1 MYKIVFL
8 LSACLFSLSA
18 LAFPTENTRAQYI
31 DMWKEEAI
39 YQMAS
44 HGVPASITLA
54 QGILESRDGN
64 SRLAKEGNNHF
75 GIKCHSDWEGK
86 RIYEDDETRNECFR
100 QYKNARESFDDHSL
114 FLKKPRYASLF
125 ELKPD
130 DYKGWAKGL
139 RECGYATNPDYAKLL
154 IRIIEENNL
163 TQYDETGMSYAKSNT
178 VPARNETTPESSVL
192 SINRT
197 SRKSRTAVDKEVR
210 SEITISNNHEV
221 KVSDNN
227 IKYVVV
233 KEGETKESIAK
244 DIDLNVWILNKF
256 NDFSA
261 DTQLQPGDIVYL
273 QPKRNKANVADY
285 TVQSGDT
292 WFSISQKFGMKLKQ
306 LRKINA
312 ASGTGDPTPGA
323 SLKLKK
329 A

>member
-1 MYKIVFL
+1 
-8 LSACLFSLSA
+8 
-18 LAFPTENTRAQYI
+18 
-31 DMWKEEAI
+31 MWKEEAI

-163 TQYDETGMSYAKSNT
+163 TQYDEAGLSYAKSNT
-178 VPARNETTPESSVL
+178 VPARNETTPEASVL
-192 SINRT
+192 SSNRN

-244 DIDLNVWILNKF
+244 DIDLNVWIMNKF
-256 NDFSA
+256 NDFST
-261 DTQLQPGDIVYL
+261 DTQLKPGDIVYL

-312 ASGTGDPTPGA
+312 AAGTDDPTPGT

>member
-1 MYKIVFL
+1 
-8 LSACLFSLSA
+8 
-18 LAFPTENTRAQYI
+18 
-31 DMWKEEAI
+31 MWKEEAI

>member
-1 MYKIVFL
+1 
-8 LSACLFSLSA
+8 
-18 LAFPTENTRAQYI
+18 
-31 DMWKEEAI
+31 MWKEEAI

-64 SRLAKEGNNHF
+64 SRLAKDGNNHF

-125 ELKPD
+125 ELNPD

-163 TQYDETGMSYAKSNT
+163 TQYDETGLSYAKSNT
-178 VPARNETTPESSVL
+178 VPARNETTPEASVL
-192 SINRT
+192 SSNRT
-197 SRKSRTAVDKEVR
+197 GRKSRTAVDKEVR

-256 NDFSA
+256 NDFST
-261 DTQLQPGDIVYL
+261 DTQLKPGDIVYL

-312 ASGTGDPTPGA
+312 AAGTGDPTPGA

>member
-8 LSACLFSLSA
+8 LSACLFNLSA

-64 SRLAKEGNNHF
+64 SRLAKDGNNHF

-125 ELKPD
+125 ELNPD

-163 TQYDETGMSYAKSNT
+163 TQYDETGLSYAKSNT
-178 VPARNETTPESSVL
+178 VPARNETTPEASVL
-192 SINRT
+192 SSNR
-197 SRKSRTAVDKEVR
+197 SGRKSRTAVDKEVR

-312 ASGTGDPTPGA
+312 AAGTGDPTPGA

>member
-1 MYKIVFL
+1 
-8 LSACLFSLSA
+8 
-18 LAFPTENTRAQYI
+18 
-31 DMWKEEAI
+31 
-39 YQMAS
+39 
-44 HGVPASITLA
+44 
-54 QGILESRDGN
+54 
-64 SRLAKEGNNHF
+64 
-75 GIKCHSDWEGK
+75 
-86 RIYEDDETRNECFR
+86 
-100 QYKNARESFDDHSL
+100 
-114 FLKKPRYASLF
+114 
-125 ELKPD
+125 
-130 DYKGWAKGL
+130 
-139 RECGYATNPDYAKLL
+139 
-154 IRIIEENNL
+154 
-163 TQYDETGMSYAKSNT
+163 
-178 VPARNETTPESSVL
+178 VL

-244 DIDLNVWILNKF
+244 DIDLNVWIMNKF
-256 NDFSA
+256 NDFST